1 MLARRSVEQ
10 NRKGRAAVR
19 QTRQKPGYD
28 QGMEIYI
35 LRHGIAEEGKAG
47 APDADRA
54 LTDTGREKLRA
65 VLEQAHV
72 AGVKPSLI
80 LTSPYRRAHQT
91 AHMAGQVLGCHKIV
105 ETEILVPGS
114 APKAVWEA
122 ICARRREPALLL
134 AGHEPL
140 LSMTVGYL
148 LGAPSLQV
156 DLKKAALV
164 RIDQE
169 TFSGA
174 PHGVL
179 KWMLTPR
186 LV

>member
-1 MLARRSVEQ
+1 
-10 NRKGRAAVR
+10 
-19 QTRQKPGYD
+19 
-28 QGMEIYI
+28 MEIYI
-35 LRHGIAEEGKAG
+35 LRHGIAEEPKAG
-47 APDADRA
+47 APDAERA

-65 VLEQAHV
+65 VLEQAHES
-72 AGVKPSLI
+72 GVKPSLI
-80 LTSPYRRAHQT
+80 LTSPYKRALQT

-105 ETEILVPGS
+105 ESEILVPSS
-114 APKAVWEA
+114 APKAVWDA
-122 ICARRREPALLL
+122 LCARRREPAVLL

-140 LSMTVGYL
+140 LGLTVGYL
-148 LGAPSLQV
+148 LGAPALQV

-169 TFSGA
+169 SFSGA
-174 PHGVL
+174 PRGIL

>member
-1 MLARRSVEQ
+1 
-10 NRKGRAAVR
+10 
-19 QTRQKPGYD
+19 
-28 QGMEIYI
+28 MEIYI
-35 LRHGIAEEGKAG
+35 LRHGIAEEGKAD
-47 APDADRA
+47 APDAERA

-65 VLEQAHV
+65 VLDRARD
-72 AGVKPSLI
+72 AGVKPSQI
-80 LTSPYRRAHQT
+80 LTSPYKRAQQT
-91 AHMAGQVLGCHKIV
+91 AHIAGHVLGCNKIV
-105 ETEILVPGS
+105 ESEALTPS
-114 APKAVWEA
+114 STPKAVWDLV
-122 ICARRREPALLL
+122 CLRRREPALLI

-140 LSMTVGYL
+140 LGMTVGYL
-148 LGAPSLQV
+148 LGAPALQI

-169 TFSGA
+169 SFGAA

>member
-1 MLARRSVEQ
+1 
-10 NRKGRAAVR
+10 
-19 QTRQKPGYD
+19 
-28 QGMEIYI
+28 MEIYI
-35 LRHGIAEEGKAG
+35 LRHGIAEDGKPG
-47 APDADRA
+47 TPDADRA
-54 LTDTGREKLRA
+54 LTDAGRDKLRA
-65 VLEQAHV
+65 VLEQAHD

-80 LTSPYRRAHQT
+80 LTSPYRRAQQT
-91 AHMAGQVLGCHKIV
+91 AHIAGQVLGCHKIA
-105 ETEILVPGS
+105 ETEVLVPGS

-122 ICARRREPALLL
+122 ICAKRREPALLL

-140 LSMTVGYL
+140 LSLTVGYL

-164 RIDQE
+164 RIDQDSF
-169 TFSGA
+169 TGA

>member
-1 MLARRSVEQ
+1 
-10 NRKGRAAVR
+10 
-19 QTRQKPGYD
+19 
-28 QGMEIYI
+28 MEIYI
-35 LRHGIAEEGKAG
+35 LRHGIAEDPKSGV
-47 APDADRA
+47 PDADRA
-54 LTDTGREKLRA
+54 MTDAGKEKLRA
-65 VLEQAHV
+65 VLEQAHDV
-72 AGVKPSLI
+72 RVRPSLI
-80 LTSPYRRAHQT
+80 LSSPYKRATQT
-91 AHMAGQVLGCHKIV
+91 AHIAGQVLKCHKIV
-105 ETEILVPGS
+105 EAEVLVPDS
-114 APKAVWEA
+114 APKAVWEL
-122 ICARRREPALLL
+122 ICSHKREPALLI

-140 LSMTVGYL
+140 LGMTVGYL

-174 PHGVL
+174 PRGIL

>member
-1 MLARRSVEQ
+1 V
-10 NRKGRAAVR
+10 
-19 QTRQKPGYD
+19 
-28 QGMEIYI
+28 EIYI
-35 LRHGIAEEGKAG
+35 LRHGIAEEPKAG
-47 APDADRA
+47 ASDAERA

-65 VLEQAHV
+65 VLERARE

-80 LTSPYRRAHQT
+80 LTSPYKRAQQT
-91 AHMAGQVLGCHKIV
+91 AHMAGQILGCNKIV
-105 ETEILVPGS
+105 ENEILVPGGS
-114 APKAVWEA
+114 PKAIWDA
-122 ICARRREPALLL
+122 ICARRREPALLI

-140 LSMTVGYL
+140 LGMTVGYL
-148 LGAPSLQV
+148 LGVPALHV

-169 TFSGA
+169 SFSGA
-174 PHGVL
+174 PAGIL